1 MQATPAVSPG
11 RGRWYARHVRIDV
24 VLLPALLDEPFTGVC
39 VVVDALRATST
50 VATLLAGGAAE
61 VVVTATV
68 EEARALKATRLPGHL
83 LCGEVGGLPP
93 QGFDYGNSPAEF
105 SRLALHGR
113 PVLLATSNGT
123 HALARAAEVGA
134 ALVLTGSLLNRT
146 AVARAALGEALRR
159 GLDLALLC
167 AGTDYGRAFSLEDTG
182 VCGAIVEQVVAAHEG
197 PLADLTLSDS
207 AMAAYRL
214 WRSYT
219 SPRLLLGES
228 THGQALARLGLA
240 ADLDFC
246 AQIDRYPMVPR
257 LHRTENG
264 TLVLRAG

>member
-1 MQATPAVSPG
+1 M
-11 RGRWYARHVRIDV
+11 RIDV
-24 VLLPALLDEPFTGVC
+24 VLLPALLNEPFAGVC

-50 VATLLAGGAAE
+50 IATLIARGVAE

-68 EEARALKATRLPGHL
+68 DEARTLKARLPGHL

-93 QGFDYGNSPAEF
+93 EGFDYGNSPAEF
-105 SRLALHGR
+105 SRLDLR
-113 PVLLATSNGT
+113 NRRVILATSNGT
-123 HALARAAEVGA
+123 RALACAADA

-146 AVARAALGEALRR
+146 AVARVALGAVLRR
-159 GLDLALLC
+159 GQDLALLC
-167 AGTDYGRAFSLEDTG
+167 AGTEYGRAFSLEDTA
-182 VCGAIVEQVVAAHEG
+182 VCGAIIEQMVAAHEG
-197 PLADLTLSDS
+197 PLFELTLTDS

-246 AQIDRYPMVPR
+246 AQLDVYSVTPR
-257 LHRTENG
+257 LHRG
-264 TLVLRAG
+264 ADDLLVVRAT